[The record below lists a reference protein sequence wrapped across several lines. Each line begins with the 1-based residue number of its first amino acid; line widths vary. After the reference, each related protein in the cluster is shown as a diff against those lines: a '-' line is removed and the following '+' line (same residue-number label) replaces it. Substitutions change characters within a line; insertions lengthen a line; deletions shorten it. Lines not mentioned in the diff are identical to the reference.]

1 MLEVAGRV
9 RGAVAQFF
17 DNCEISANIHSVSL
31 LF

>member
-1 MLEVAGRV
+1 MLELAGHV

-17 DNCEISANIHSVSL
+17 DNCEISAIFHSVSL